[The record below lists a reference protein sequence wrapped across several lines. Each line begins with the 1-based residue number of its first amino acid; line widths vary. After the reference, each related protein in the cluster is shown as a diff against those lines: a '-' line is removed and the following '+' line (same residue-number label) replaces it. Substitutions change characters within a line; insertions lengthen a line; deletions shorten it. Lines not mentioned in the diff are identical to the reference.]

1 MLVDAKCRAMPK
13 ERGVP
18 PIRAWRPGVPTSFF
32 QIVFSSPYQHE
43 TKLKKRGEG
52 HLERTDSA

>member
-1 MLVDAKCRAMPK
+1 MPK

-52 HLERTDSA
+52 HLERTDSTR